1 MTDTNTNT
9 SSGRYHSSADWPSV
23 EAVPGV
29 QRRVLSCGDNL
40 MIVQFSISQGA
51 EIPAHSHPHE
61 QVGHVVSGRMRFR
74 IGDQERDLGPGEG
87 YSVPGGVVHS
97 AYGVTDAI
105 AVDSFT
111 PVRDDY
117 R

>member
-1 MTDTNTNT
+1 MT
-9 SSGRYHSSADWPSV
+9 YHTDKDWPEV

-29 QRRVLSCGDNL
+29 HRRVLACGDDV
-40 MIVQFSISQGA
+40 MVVQFRIAQNA
-51 EIPAHSHPHE
+51 EVPVHTHPHE

-74 IGDQERDLGPGEG
+74 IGDEERELGPGEG
-87 YSVPGGVVHS
+87 YSVPGNVPHGAV
-97 AYGVTDAI
+97 GITDTVAI
-105 AVDSFT
+105 DSFN

>member
-1 MTDTNTNT
+1 MTYQ
-9 SSGRYHSSADWPSV
+9 SSTEWPEI

-29 QRRVLSCGDNL
+29 HRRVLSCGDNV
-40 MIVQFSISQGA
+40 MVVQFRIAKDA
-51 EIPAHSHPHE
+51 EVPLHTHPHE

-74 IGDQERDLGPGEG
+74 LGDEERELGPGDG
-87 YSVPGGVVHS
+87 YAVPSNVPHG
-97 AYGVTDAI
+97 ALGVTDTI
-105 AVDSFT
+105 AVDSFN